1 MKVEP
6 LTTCIEQIMV
16 GLEKFE
22 LVKRICED
30 SNAFRLVFC
39 HSNVLIWTYDLFIN
53 SLNVNWSSEGLN
65 KRMLE
70 MNIYLALIEM
80 CEISFHEGILFVNIL
95 LKFFGNILLKY
106 TLC

>member
-16 GLEKFE
+16 GLDKFE
-22 LVKRICED
+22 LVKGIRED
-30 SNAFRLVFC
+30 PNAFRLVFC

-53 SLNVNWSSEGLN
+53 SLIVNWSSEGSN

-70 MNIYLALIEM
+70 MRVYRAFIEM
-80 CEISFHEGILFVNIL
+80 CEISFHDGIPFVNIL
-95 LKFFGNILLKY
+95 PSFSL
-106 TLC
+106 